1 MKIKLEKS
9 ELTLSSMRSH
19 GVILEKTLGYFSLK
33 ADGNELHLIIADRVL
48 IIHNVVRCEIITPG
62 EAFVP
67 ARFFLDV
74 IKELPDGLVK
84 LEKAGPNLV
93 VTAGAKDEFVIKIP
107 LIEGKQWR
115 PVPRVASEN
124 GTVVP
129 ASVMS
134 YMISQTHFCIAHEAA
149 RNYGSVGY
157 LHKLSDNKLRLV
169 GTDGYRLSYAEA
181 QIETPNTF
189 LSQGICLSKRALLE
203 LQKMCNEGF
212 ETLNISISPDNT
224 VLQASV
230 PDYSIFVRLSSIK
243 YPNYQGVL
251 PKNNSAT
258 VELSRPNFQNATKR
272 VLLASDKT
280 NAVQLCF
287 SEHLLT
293 LASKASGGSE
303 GKEDIFL
310 QDFSGEKKTISVN
323 GKFLVDVFST
333 VQSDVVN
340 VGMNGE
346 IDPIVIIPK
355 SEPKNCHS
363 LHVLVPIREA

>member
-1 MKIKLEKS
+1 MKIKLEKT
-9 ELTLSSMRSH
+9 ELTLASSRSH
-19 GVILEKTLGYFSLK
+19 GVILEKTLGYFSMK
-33 ADGNELHLIIADRVL
+33 AEGDELHLVIADRVL
-48 IIHNVVRCEIITPG
+48 IIHNVMKCEVIVPG
-62 EAFVP
+62 EAFIP

-74 IKELPDGLVK
+74 VKELPEGVVK
-84 LEKAGPNLV
+84 LEKAGANLI
-93 VTAGAKDEFVIKIP
+93 VTAGSKDEFVIKIP

-115 PVPRVASEN
+115 PVPKVTSQN
-124 GTVVP
+124 GTAVP
-129 ASVMS
+129 GSVLS

-157 LHKLSDNKLRLV
+157 LHKMTDQKLRLV

-181 QIETPNTF
+181 QIDTPNTF

-212 ETLNISISPDNT
+212 ETLSISISPDNT

-251 PKNNSAT
+251 PKANAAS

-280 NAVQLCF
+280 NAIQLCF
-287 SEHLLT
+287 SEQLLT
-293 LASKASGGSE
+293 LASKVSGGSE

-310 QDFSGEKKTISVN
+310 QDFVGDKKTISVN

-340 VGMNGE
+340 VSMNGE
-346 IDPIVIIPK
+346 IDPIVITPK